1 MKVDLQRSGN
11 YFMGQHTTASSCA
24 DCGAKVGSLPT
35 IVKSQGQEIY
45 LFHPVL
51 CVSCLRYV
59 CKKYSTICVNCD
71 QSILPYSQVGV
82 LKGNDGKNQFI
93 HMTTSCL
100 TSGSAFHGYWGKG
113 RLYNFVEIEA
123 C

>member
-1 MKVDLQRSGN
+1 ME
-11 YFMGQHTTASSCA
+11 F
-24 DCGAKVGSLPT
+24 
-35 IVKSQGQEIY
+35 QGQDIH

-51 CVSCLRYV
+51 CVNCLENTCEQHAAV
-59 CKKYSTICVNCD
+59 CANCGEA
-71 QSILPYSQVGV
+71 IPPYSQVGV
-82 LKGNDGKNQFI
+82 LKGNNRENQFV

-100 TSGSAFHGYWGKG
+100 TVGSAFHGYWGKG

>member
-1 MKVDLQRSGN
+1 MDHRISG
-11 YFMGQHTTASSCA
+11 SSCA
-24 DCGAKVGSLPT
+24 ECKIKVESFPT
-35 IVKSQGQEIY
+35 TLEFRGQEIC

-51 CVSCLRYV
+51 CVSCLRNISEQH
-59 CKKYSTICVNCD
+59 STICANCG
-71 QSILPYSQVGV
+71 QNIPPYSQVGV
-82 LKGNDGKNQFI
+82 LKGNDGENQFV

-113 RLYNFVEIEA
+113 ILCDFVEIEA